1 MWLYR
6 CGHSALS
13 PMAEAQRYDVGQ
25 DFLVGHGDRQSFYVF
40 KYRHEQ
46 TQRWDA
52 DESDEWIILRQESQ
66 AAISQQHMENQL
78 CEVRRTKGGHLAWDS
93 LAVTQNFRDVDFRCT
108 TGVVYVAEIT
118 RTGMVV
124 MGDMVRMGD
133 MVQPDLHFAKAHRL
147 MWSNVRLHCCV
158 MYI

>member
-66 AAISQQHMENQL
+66 AAISQHMENQL
-78 CEVRRTKGGHLAWDS
+78 CDVRRTKGGHLAWDS
-93 LAVTQNFRDVDFRCT
+93 SGHAVTQNFRDV
-108 TGVVYVAEIT
+108 GHA
-118 RTGMVV
+118 
-124 MGDMVRMGD
+124 
-133 MVQPDLHFAKAHRL
+133 AKAHRL
-147 MWSNVRLHCCV
+147 VGSNVRLQCCV
-158 MYI
+158 MYLIK